1 MMGRLAARNNVEVT
15 KVDRIVEN
23 LILTNV
29 YAVDT
34 NFRKETAGCWRWLG
48 TRSRHRMCC
57 CLLFCCYGF
66 VMVLLWFCCQRRT
79 RDDPRNP
86 MDLCMLRLTGRI
98 RRIQRW
104 TGRYES
110 PLRTWSSRREIEGE
124 RGEDRRT
131 VVVMEG
137 RSRREGTERV
147 PWRGKTFRTGC
158 FKRFPL

>member
-86 MDLCMLRLTGRI
+86 MDLWMLLCLTGWIRRI
-98 RRIQRW
+98 RRR

-110 PLRTWSSRREIEGE
+110 TLRTWSSRREIEG
-124 RGEDRRT
+124 
-131 VVVMEG
+131 G
-137 RSRREGTERV
+137 REARIGR
-147 PWRGKTFRTGC
+147 P
-158 FKRFPL
+158 